1 MWPTVFDPFKEL
13 QDIERRI
20 GAVLSA
26 NKPVQKV
33 ESFTPAVNERVDEK
47 GYYLEIDLP
56 GVKKEDIDISVNDG
70 VLVVSGERKL
80 EKKEEKPNYT
90 RIESFFGRFERA
102 FKLPTDADLDNIE
115 AKYEDGV
122 LKIFIPKKQKPAGK
136 KIEIK

>member
-13 QDIERRI
+13 QDIERRL
-20 GAVLSA
+20 GAVLNVNQPA
-26 NKPVQKV
+26 ERVQV
-33 ESFTPAVNERVDEK
+33 FTPAVNEKVDDK

-56 GVKKEDIDISVNDG
+56 GVKKENIDISVNDG
-70 VLVVSGERKL
+70 VLTISGERKL
-80 EKKEEKPNYT
+80 EKKEEKENYVK
-90 RIESFFGRFERA
+90 IESFFGRFERS
-102 FKLPTDADLDNIE
+102 FKLPPDADLDNIE